1 MSSSSGL
8 DVRIPIGGL
17 FTALGLL
24 LGGYGLA
31 TVGDAAHYAR
41 SLSVN
46 INLWWGLVM
55 LGFGSLLLLGAW
67 RGRRNLSGPRST
79 SSAEGQATE
88 LRERR
93 LGYERRAAD
102 S

>member
-24 LGGYGLA
+24 LSVYGLA
-31 TVGDAAHYAR
+31 TAGDAAHYAR
-41 SLSVN
+41 SVSVN

-55 LGFGSLLLLGAW
+55 LGFGLLLLLATW
-67 RGRRNLSGPRST
+67 LGRR
-79 SSAEGQATE
+79 SSSVS
-88 LRERR
+88 RP
-93 LGYERRAAD
+93 
-102 S
+102 